1 MSSASKPAPHAATAT
16 AARPTTG
23 GGRYY
28 RRFTW
33 AERVM
38 HALLMLSFVG
48 CALSGLPLL
57 YSAKP
62 WAVELAHLLG
72 GFQAAGAIHRVSA
85 FVMLSTFAC
94 HLLLLFRRALARRDF
109 LGLVWGPDSL
119 VPQPQDAI
127 DMYRNFKWFVGLG
140 PQPTFDRW
148 IYWEKFDYWA
158 VFWGMAIIGGSGLL
172 LWFPVS
178 LAHLLPGWLFNL
190 ATLVHGEEALL
201 AVGFIFTIH
210 FFNSHLRPE
219 KFPMDTVIFTGR
231 ISEHELKHERGMEYD
246 RLVREGQLA
255 AKEAPPPTL
264 ESRAF
269 GWFVG
274 GAALLLGIVAI
285 VLIVYSI
292 FD

>member
-1 MSSASKPAPHAATAT
+1 VSSVSKAAPQSPT
-16 AARPTTG
+16 AAGPRAAPV
-23 GGRYY
+23 GGRYF
-28 RRFTW
+28 RRFTR
-33 AERVM
+33 AERIM
-38 HALLMLSFVG
+38 HVLLMLSFVG
-48 CALSGLPLL
+48 CALTGLPLL

-62 WAVELAHLLG
+62 WAGVLARLLG
-72 GFQAAGAIHRVSA
+72 GFQAAGAVHRVCA
-85 FVMLSTFAC
+85 FVMLGTFAC
-94 HLLLLFRRALARRDF
+94 HLVVLVRRAVANKDF
-109 LGLVWGPDSL
+109 MGLFWGSDSM
-119 VPQPQDAI
+119 VPQPQDAV
-127 DMYRNFKWFVGLG
+127 DLYRNFKWFLGLG
-140 PQPTFDRW
+140 PRPQFDRW
-148 IYWEKFDYWA
+148 TYWEKFDYWA

-178 LAHLLPGWLFNL
+178 FAHLLPGWMFNL

-231 ISEHELKHERGMEYD
+231 ISEHELRHERAVEYE
-246 RLVREGQLA
+246 RLVREGRLA
-255 AKEAPPPTL
+255 AEEAPPPTL

-274 GAALLLGIVAI
+274 GVALLLGIVAI

-292 FD
+292 FQ